1 MRRARVLRAAA
12 LALAL
17 PLLAGCFGGR
27 RGSDRREEATV
38 VVRNNLAIP
47 SPATVYVVS
56 AQGERHLLGS
66 VTPRENASLRFR
78 APSISGSY
86 RFVAR
91 LRRGSEIVSQ
101 PLALSGGETVDWE
114 LNNNIA
120 VVLRP

>member
-1 MRRARVLRAAA
+1 MLRARIRRAAA
-12 LALAL
+12 LVLAL

-27 RGSDRREEATV
+27 RGSDRREEATLLV
-38 VVRNNLAIP
+38 HNNLAIA
-47 SPATVYVVS
+47 SAATVYVVS
-56 AQGERHLLGS
+56 LQGERHLLGS

-101 PLALSGGETVDWE
+101 PLALNGGETVDWE
-114 LNNNIA
+114 LNNNTAI
-120 VVLRP
+120 VLKP